1 MKSSNLKRLCD
12 IVLVFILV
20 FSMSSCKREDI
31 VSNTVFDST
40 ESTYLYETE
49 SATENTDK
57 SFSTDSEQVSEL
69 HSVKKNSDK
78 QKHVKNNDG
87 AVKKTN
93 NNDNNNNVGNYA
105 EPIESNTVNTYTL
118 SVTCIN
124 AVSYASSHNIT
135 LPDAIPS
142 DGVILKSVTA
152 EFNDGDSVMKVLKST
167 LKANGISCQ
176 ITSGGY
182 VRSIGGLAEFDC
194 GQQSG
199 WMYKVNG
206 ILPNVSCKSYK
217 LTSGDKIEF
226 IYTCNLGN
234 DV

>member
-1 MKSSNLKRLCD
+1 MKSNNLKRLCYV
-12 IVLVFILV
+12 VLVFILV

-31 VSNTVFDST
+31 DPNTVVDSS
-40 ESTYLYETE
+40 ESTSLYETGT
-49 SATENTDK
+49 ATENVDE
-57 SFSTDSEQVSEL
+57 SFSTDSEQASEL
-69 HSVKKNSDK
+69 RPVEKNSVKQKYIKND
-78 QKHVKNNDG
+78 DG
-87 AVKKTN
+87 AVNKTA
-93 NNDNNNNVGNYA
+93 NNDNNNNVGNDA
-105 EPIESNTVNTYTL
+105 EPIENNTANTYTL
-118 SVTCIN
+118 SITCIN

-135 LPDAIPS
+135 LPAAIPS

-167 LKANGISCQ
+167 LKANGIPCQ